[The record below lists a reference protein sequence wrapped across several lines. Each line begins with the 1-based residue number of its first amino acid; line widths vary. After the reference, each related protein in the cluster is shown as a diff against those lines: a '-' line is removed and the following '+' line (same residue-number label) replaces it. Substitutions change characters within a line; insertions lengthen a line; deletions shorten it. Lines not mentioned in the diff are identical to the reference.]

1 MVNFNDYNDF
11 EKFLMDNAIDLDSDL
26 IHGEFNNKQLQIIS
40 SWLESAYDQGRED
53 GRTG

>member
-1 MVNFNDYNDF
+1 MVNYKDYNDF
-11 EKFLMDNAIDLDSDL
+11 EKFLNENAEAIDSDL

-53 GRTG
+53 GRDG